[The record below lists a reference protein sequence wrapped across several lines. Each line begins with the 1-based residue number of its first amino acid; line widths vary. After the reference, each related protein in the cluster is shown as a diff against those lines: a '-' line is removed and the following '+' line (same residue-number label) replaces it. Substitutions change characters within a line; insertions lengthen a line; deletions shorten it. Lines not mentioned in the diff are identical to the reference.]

1 MNSKDYQVAFV
12 MLAGGQSSRYRGNKL
27 LSAHPNSKR
36 PLIQHCL
43 GEVISARDEI
53 ALVGEPPITVV
64 TGKWHD
70 SVKNHLSL
78 HAPQFPVS
86 IIYNASWE
94 EGIAS
99 SIRTGL
105 KHVLNTSSSVT
116 EASEIP
122 RATHVL
128 FTLGDLPSLNA
139 DDLTRL
145 INASKA
151 KPSNIVCSEWRADG
165 ETQSRLT
172 VPAIFPETVFR
183 ELLALKG
190 DVGANPV
197 INKYLKL
204 DAVTAVSIPNAQYD
218 IDTPQDWKNL
228 KKRG

>member
-1 MNSKDYQVAFV
+1 MGVKLNSNEHKVAFV

-27 LSAHPNSKR
+27 LSVHPNSKC

-70 SVKNHLSL
+70 SVEKHLSL

-86 IIYNASWE
+86 IIYNAS
-94 EGIAS
+94 S

-105 KHVLNTSSSVT
+105 KHVLNMSSSVT

-122 RATHVL
+122 RPTHVL

-190 DVGANPV
+190 DVGAKPV
-197 INKYLKL
+197 IKKYLKL
-204 DAVTAVSIPNAQYD
+204 DAVTTVSIPNAQYD

-228 KKRG
+228 KP

>member
-27 LSAHPNSKR
+27 LSVHPNSKC

-70 SVKNHLSL
+70 SVKKHLSL
-78 HAPQFPVS
+78 DAPQFPVS

-122 RATHVL
+122 RATQVL
-128 FTLGDLPSLNA
+128 FTLGDLPSPMQTILPVL
-139 DDLTRL
+139 LTPL
-145 INASKA
+145 KLSQV
-151 KPSNIVCSEWRADG
+151 IVCAVNGAQMVKHS
-165 ETQSRLT
+165 
-172 VPAIFPETVFR
+172 PA
-183 ELLALKG
+183 
-190 DVGANPV
+190 
-197 INKYLKL
+197 
-204 DAVTAVSIPNAQYD
+204 
-218 IDTPQDWKNL
+218 
-228 KKRG
+228 